1 MGDRLHSRMH
11 RGPAWTD
18 SPILWPNTYGGQYSN
33 FCTDTW
39 HRCGYCAGSTHIEG
53 STGWHSTLQH
63 STADIMP
70 IKLLPF
76 LPRYHQGEYSHKTR
90 LKAQYGIAIQR
101 SALQCSAVIC
111 YAKYQ
116 RPPLTLK
123 IQRREAAAPALQR
136 PRHRRRALVTDGIV
150 CAAPAPPAAHAQRT
164 LSPRAGW
171 PHTVDCAVRCLCRRA
186 RSLARRQ
193 YPSQRAHGHVVT
205 QTAAQ

>member
-18 SPILWPNTYGGQYSN
+18 SPIIWPNTYGGQYSN

-39 HRCGYCAGSTHIEG
+39 HRYGHCDDSTHTEG

-63 STADIMP
+63 STAEHAHQITAVLAQIP
-70 IKLLPF
+70 
-76 LPRYHQGEYSHKTR
+76 PRRVQSQTR

-101 SALQCSAVIC
+101 STLQCSAVIC

-116 RPPLTLK
+116 RPPLTGK
-123 IQRREAAAPALQR
+123 SQRREAAAPALQR
-136 PRHRRRALVTDGIV
+136 PRHRRRALVPDGIP
-150 CAAPAPPAAHAQRT
+150 CAAPTPPAAHAQRT

-193 YPSQRAHGHVVT
+193 YPSQRAQGHVVT